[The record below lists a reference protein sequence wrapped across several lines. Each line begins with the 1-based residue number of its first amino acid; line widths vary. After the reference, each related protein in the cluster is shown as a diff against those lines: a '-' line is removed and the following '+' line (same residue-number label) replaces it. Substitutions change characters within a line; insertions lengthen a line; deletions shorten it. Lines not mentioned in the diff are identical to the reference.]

1 MSKAK
6 IIIGIKFLILVGMA
20 CFIFPFATVS
30 CSAVSYDFNG
40 LELMTSITFK
50 EDFQSS
56 DATLL
61 PNFFLL
67 GAFLL
72 GGFGT
77 FLGWKAISDG
87 GEGSRGAA
95 ICTTLATLCMIL
107 FPFTFG
113 IYYDLDDVV
122 TVQFQPGYF
131 ISLIA
136 YIGGTACSI
145 AYFNGVGIEVTE
157 TETESEPP
165 QPTQHAS
172 PEAPP
177 LNQPMPPGPK
187 VSVQILYDGA
197 KQTISLRHFPSYIGT
212 NPSFCQIVLQ
222 DSALS
227 PIHAQIYADGPE
239 VYMQD
244 MGSRTGTLLNGV
256 TLTEPTEIL
265 SGDEAVVG
273 TTRLRFIVSMG

>member
-6 IIIGIKFLILVGMA
+6 IQIGVKFLILVGMA

-50 EDFQSS
+50 EDFQST

-77 FLGWKAISDG
+77 FLGWKAISDE

-95 ICTTLATLCMIL
+95 ICSTLATLCMIL

-113 IYYDLDDVV
+113 MYYDLDDVV
-122 TVQFQPGYF
+122 TVEFQPGYF

-136 YIGGTACSI
+136 YIGGTACCI
-145 AYFNGVGIEVTE
+145 ALFNGAGTENSEPE
-157 TETESEPP
+157 TEPS
-165 QPTQHAS
+165 QPSPSAAS
-172 PEAPP
+172 PPS
-177 LNQPMPPGPK
+177 QQITPGPR

-197 KQTISLRHFPSYIGT
+197 QQTIRLKHFPSYVGT
-212 NPSFCQIVLQ
+212 DPSFCQVVLP
-222 DSALS
+222 DSSLS
-227 PIHAQIYADGPE
+227 PIHAQIYSNGQA
-239 VYMQD
+239 VYLQD

-256 TLTEPTEIL
+256 PLKEPTEIL

-273 TTRLRFIVSMG
+273 SSKLRFIVSLGSVY